1 MSRVFDKISFA
12 GLRLRNRIVRSAT
25 YEKRADEDG
34 RVTDELV
41 DLYTALADGGS
52 GLIITGSAMVH
63 TSGRTLRRML
73 CCHSNVY
80 ADGLKRLAGAVHDR
94 GGLIALQLDHGGRQ
108 CPPLML
114 GGEQA
119 MAPSEVHDPVTGA
132 TPRAMQDA
140 EIWAMADAFGEAA
153 FRAQVAGFD
162 AVQVQAA
169 HGTLISSFLSPHTN
183 RRDDYWGGDPGRRMH
198 FLEEALRSIR
208 QAVGRD
214 FPVIVK
220 INADDMLPGG
230 IKPDDAALI
239 AAALPHMAADCI
251 EVTSGMREARGS
263 TSPEGVGAVLPE
275 AYLRDASLLI
285 RRATSLPVIL
295 TGGIRSLRVMDSLIA
310 EAACDMI
317 GMSRPLIMEPDL
329 PRLMREGQERAR
341 CTSCNGCTRY
351 SRLSRIE
358 CTLEDK

>member
-1 MSRVFDKISFA
+1 MSRIFQNITFA
-12 GLRLRNRIVRSAT
+12 GLTLRNRIVRAAT

-34 RVTDELV
+34 RVTDDLV
-41 DLYTALADGGS
+41 DLYTALADGGA

-63 TSGRTLRRML
+63 TSGRTLRKML
-73 CCHSNVY
+73 CCHSNIY
-80 ADGLKRLAGAVHDR
+80 MDGLRRLASEVHAHN
-94 GGLIALQLDHGGRQ
+94 GVIALQLDHGGRQ

-132 TPRAMQDA
+132 TPRSMQDA

-153 FRAQVAGFD
+153 YRAQVAGFD

-183 RRDDYWGGDPGRRMH
+183 RRDDYWGGDPGRRLH
-198 FLEEALRSIR
+198 FLEEVMRAIR
-208 QAVGRD
+208 KAVGRD
-214 FPVIVK
+214 FPVMVK

-239 AAALPHMAADCI
+239 ASALPHMEADCMEI
-251 EVTSGMREARGS
+251 TSGMREAKGS
-263 TSPEGVGAVLPE
+263 TSPEGVGADLPE
-275 AYLRDASLLI
+275 AYLKDASLLI
-285 RRATSLPVIL
+285 RRSTSLPVIL
-295 TGGIRSLRVMDSLIA
+295 TGGIRSLGVMEGLVA
-310 EAACDMI
+310 ERACDMV

-329 PRLMREGQERAR
+329 PTLMREGRQRSS

-351 SRLSRIE
+351 SRLTHIE
-358 CTLEDK
+358 CTLADN